1 MQYSRIV
8 TFLALLLLCSAARAD
23 TSVLAG
29 IPYDSTVP
37 LIPTLTQRK
46 DTEGKPTALY
56 ALTFAGA
63 GGVIVPALL
72 SLPNAPAT
80 GKRPAVILLHGMGG
94 DKNQLQALAM
104 LLNGKGYTTLAI
116 DIAGHGERP
125 KVNGKPAAEQ
135 DLSGIRVIAA
145 QTVQDLRRAVDY
157 LCSRPDIDPRRI
169 GFVGVSLGGVL
180 GARFL
185 ADEPRVVAASLWVAG
200 GDWGTLITKSVHPFA
215 KRFRESGE
223 TDAARIRTAL
233 ADVDPVPAISHAA
246 PRPLLFLNGATDDV
260 VPKACSDALF
270 AAARAPKERVI
281 LPGGH
286 IPNLFDMASRTIG
299 FFEKHLLAEKSQK
312 NKTN

>member
-8 TFLALLLLCSAARAD
+8 AFLAFLLPGSLVWAD

-29 IPYDSTVP
+29 IPYDSAVP
-37 LIPTLTQRK
+37 LCATLTPRK
-46 DTEGKPTALY
+46 DAEGKPLSLY
-56 ALTFAGA
+56 GLTFAGA
-63 GGVIVPALL
+63 DGALVPSLL
-72 SLPNAPAT
+72 SLPNAPAK

-94 DKNQLQALAM
+94 DKNQLMALAM

-125 KVNGKPAAEQ
+125 KLNGKPADQQ
-135 DLSGIRVIAA
+135 DLQGIRTLAA
-145 QTVQDLRRAVDY
+145 QTVQDLRRTVDY
-157 LCSRPDIDPRRI
+157 LSSRSDIDPRRI

-185 ADEPRVVAASLWVAG
+185 ADEPRVAAASLWVAG
-200 GDWGTLITKSVHPFA
+200 GDWGTLITTSAHSFA

-223 TDAARIRTAL
+223 TNAAKIRTAL
-233 ADVDPVPAISHAA
+233 AEIDPVPTISHAV

-260 VPKACSDALF
+260 IPKACSDALF
-270 AAARAPKERVI
+270 AAAKDPKERVI

-299 FFEKHLLAEKSQK
+299 FFEKHLKK
-312 NKTN
+312 

>member
-8 TFLALLLLCSAARAD
+8 AFLALLLPGSLVWAD

-29 IPYDSTVP
+29 VSYDSAAP
-37 LIPTLTQRK
+37 LCAQLTQRK
-46 DTEGKPTALY
+46 DTEGKPLSLY
-56 ALTFAGA
+56 GLTFAGA
-63 GGVIVPALL
+63 DGALVPSLL
-72 SLPNAPAT
+72 SLPNAPVI

-94 DKNQLQALAM
+94 DKTQLQALAM

-125 KVNGKPAAEQ
+125 KLNNKPIGEQ
-135 DLSGIRVIAA
+135 DLSGIRTIAA

-185 ADEPRVVAASLWVAG
+185 ADEPRVAAASLWVAG
-200 GDWGTLITKSVHPFA
+200 GDWGTLITTSAHPFA
-215 KRFRESGE
+215 KRFRASGE
-223 TDAARIRTAL
+223 TNAAKIRTAL
-233 ADVDPVPAISHAA
+233 ADVDPVPTISHAA
-246 PRPLLFLNGATDDV
+246 PRPLLFLNSATDDV

-270 AAARAPKERVI
+270 AAARDPKR
-281 LPGGH
+281 LCR
-286 IPNLFDMASRTIG
+286 N
-299 FFEKHLLAEKSQK
+299 
-312 NKTN
+312 

>member
-8 TFLALLLLCSAARAD
+8 AFLALLLPGSLVWAD

-29 IPYDSTVP
+29 VSYDSAAP
-37 LIPTLTQRK
+37 LCAKLTQRK
-46 DTEGKPTALY
+46 DTEGKPLSLY
-56 ALTFAGA
+56 GLTFAGA
-63 GGVIVPALL
+63 DSALVPSLL
-72 SLPNAPAT
+72 SLPNALVT

-125 KVNGKPAAEQ
+125 KVGGKPAVEQ
-135 DLSGIRVIAA
+135 DLSGIRTIAA

-157 LCSRPDIDPRRI
+157 LCSRSDIDPRRI

-185 ADEPRVVAASLWVAG
+185 ADEPRVAAASLWVAG
-200 GDWGTLITKSVHPFA
+200 GDWGTLITTSTHPFA

-223 TDAARIRTAL
+223 TDATKIRTIL

-270 AAARAPKERVI
+270 VAARDPKERAI

-299 FFEKHLLAEKSQK
+299 FFEKHLKK
-312 NKTN
+312 